1 MLNYN
6 EQSDGIGLIM
16 YVFLLLWSDN
26 LEWMVEH
33 WFTQYIELLS
43 SVMSYGYL
51 TVSLSTLSYS
61 YF

>member
-33 WFTQYIELLS
+33 WSTQFINFCQVLC
-43 SVMSYGYL
+43 YGYF
-51 TVSLSTLSYS
+51 TVSLSTFILIDIS
-61 YF
+61 